1 MLHVIAEVD
10 SNEDHSQKA
19 SGPHELLS
27 SDGSLSGESKIGA
40 ALAKPAVCS
49 SRVSE
54 IARC

>member
-1 MLHVIAEVD
+1 VD

-49 SRVSE
+49 ARVSE